1 MSVRVTFTSE
11 QLATPGAADIGEALE
26 TNHIAYF
33 PESPIRLPD
42 AATLDWLR
50 RDLPSRMKLKNISY
64 HPEAGRIA
72 GLAADP
78 ATGERLTAILKD
90 HLGQVSAFLRAR
102 MPHLTEDWTVGT
114 CSFRPIQ
121 EKGRNL
127 KPHASNELIHF
138 DAGAYGAT
146 DGDRILRFFVNFSD
160 HEDRVWATRGPIE
173 SLVRRYGR
181 QAGLLDADGRLAV
194 RLEKSVSD
202 RALSGIVR
210 GLTHLNPLARVLDST
225 PYDRAMRRLHNF
237 MKDDADFRADRRDYE
252 ELRFPPGAAWMV
264 FTDSVSHASVSG
276 QYAFITTFIVR
287 RRNMKHPQYA
297 PFNVLAALQ
306 EPARAA

>member
-1 MSVRVTFTSE
+1 MNVRVTFTSE

-26 TNHIAYF
+26 TNHIVYF

-42 AATLDWLR
+42 AGTLQWLR
-50 RDLPSRMKLKNISY
+50 EDLPSRIKLKNISY
-64 HPEAGRIA
+64 HPEADRIA
-72 GLAADP
+72 GLAADA
-78 ATGERLTAILKD
+78 ATTERLTAILKD
-90 HLGQVSAFLRAR
+90 HLAQIARFLGAR
-102 MPHLTEDWTVGT
+102 IPYLTADWTVGT

-121 EKGRNL
+121 EQGRNL
-127 KPHASNELIHF
+127 KPHASNELVHF

-160 HEDRVWATRGPIE
+160 HEDRVWATKGPIE
-173 SLVRRYGR
+173 SLVQRFGR

-194 RLEKSVSD
+194 RLQKRASD

-225 PYDRAMRRLHNF
+225 PYDRAMRRLHNY
-237 MKDDADFRADRRDYE
+237 MKDDPGFRADQRDYE

-276 QYAFITTFIVR
+276 QFAFITTFIVR
-287 RRNMKHPQYA
+287 RRNMKRPEYA
-297 PFNVLAALQ
+297 PFNVLSSLQ
-306 EPARAA
+306 APSRAA